1 MLKTAVLHNIFV
13 EIMKDFIFQ
22 DSRINRKKWIE
33 KKPAFI
39 WNRIFFNIINILTVT
54 FDQFKASLI

>member
-33 KKPAFI
+33 KNSIYLK
-39 WNRIFFNIINILTVT
+39 
-54 FDQFKASLI
+54 